1 MHGTLRVNKSPWLNF
16 IFTLLCGAS
25 KGFMKA
31 FKALLTFFSSSGIGT
46 GRVKKTYQES
56 QILEITGWI
65 EMQTA
70 YMQDQL
76 STLPNHKAQNMR

>member
-1 MHGTLRVNKSPWLNF
+1 
-16 IFTLLCGAS
+16 
-25 KGFMKA
+25 MKA
-31 FKALLTFFSSSGIGT
+31 FKTLLTFFSSSGIGT

-76 STLPNHKAQNMR
+76 PTQPNHKAQNMR